1 MPYHARAQGLQR
13 TLWRS
18 QMREERKTQQY
29 AWLFLPVAQ
38 ELHAKNFVTRQAAT
52 RLAKPRKC
60 AQKLRKCARSE
71 MNRAT
76 LAKRPLPKCNAIIQE
91 EEQRLSS
98 SGDSEQNGQHTERNL
113 KSKTPMCEN
122 MQSIGIITY

>member
-1 MPYHARAQGLQR
+1 
-13 TLWRS
+13 
-18 QMREERKTQQY
+18 MREERKTRQY

-52 RLAKPRKC
+52 RLARTPEKC

-76 LAKRPLPKCNAIIQE
+76 LAKRPMPKCATIQE

-98 SGDSEQNGQHTERNL
+98 TGNSEQNGQHTSE
-113 KSKTPMCEN
+113 SKKT
-122 MQSIGIITY
+122 